1 MSILGFVGILIFFA
15 GLHVLWQ
22 ARKEILYW
30 LREFLRIL
38 RGEVVRRAGL
48 APDAT
53 GASSQRTSAAPEPR
67 KRHNGTL
74 RLLGGFGLVVLGQ
87 VLLLLDLVVF

>member
-38 RGEVVRRAGL
+38 RGEVVRRAGIG
-48 APDAT
+48 PDAST
-53 GASSQRTSAAPEPR
+53 ASSQRFPVASEPR